1 MTATFDPDTVPDA
14 HGGSE
19 FRLQF
24 VFSEE
29 IDGIEYAWVRDVLAS
44 ATGGAVT
51 NAGRAAPPS
60 NAAWA
65 LVVRPTSRETATTVT
80 LVAGAALPDGR
91 TLTAGDAVT
100 VAGQRG
106 VSAAFDADTLPT
118 EHDGS
123 TAFAVLLAFSE
134 EVAGIGYSW
143 VRDTLVSAGNGTVS
157 NARRADPPAN
167 RGWELE
173 VEPAGAADV
182 TLTVVDGLELPDGR
196 TLAGGDAVT
205 VRGPQPQETTVD
217 GPLVMLTWSH
227 PRDGFGAPSG
237 SDYAVR
243 VDGAA
248 RTVSAA
254 TLEGRTVRLQLSTPV
269 LPGDVVTVAYVGSAM
284 HPLADLGGRLRS
296 MPWDGVEAE
305 NVTGLVRT
313 VAVRAYVA
321 GARPVDP
328 IGVAK
333 KDAVVLDAAG
343 LGLSDVAGLT
353 RLTALERLDLSSNA
367 VSDLAP
373 LAGLGA
379 LRDLD
384 LSGNRVSDLWPLAGL
399 DGLERLDLSGNRVT
413 DAGPLAG
420 LPRLTVLVLDGNA
433 VTDLWPLAQLG
444 DLEHLGLAG
453 NRVADVTAL
462 QDLAALRRLDLGGN
476 PVRELSP
483 LGDVRTLVWLTLPG
497 ERLDSYAGTLGR
509 LTRLRW
515 VGSRTPQQKTL
526 KRRSD

>member
-1 MTATFDPDTVPDA
+1 MAVASVADALEEGDETLTLRLSDAVGAALGAAAATGTIADAAPGVTATFDPDTVPDA

-80 LVAGAALPDGR
+80 LVAGAA
-91 TLTAGDAVT
+91 
-100 VAGQRG
+100 
-106 VSAAFDADTLPT
+106 
-118 EHDGS
+118 
-123 TAFAVLLAFSE
+123 
-134 EVAGIGYSW
+134 
-143 VRDTLVSAGNGTVS
+143 
-157 NARRADPPAN
+157 
-167 RGWELE
+167 
-173 VEPAGAADV
+173 
-182 TLTVVDGLELPDGR
+182 LPDGR